1 LSKIFGQV
9 KCISGSSIL
18 GSGEVALILDAPA
31 LVQQVVIREMERSMS
46 AARGSALPVR
56 VPDAA

>member
-31 LVQQVVIREMERSMS
+31 LVQQAVTREMERST
-46 AARGSALPVR
+46 SALRGPTLAVR
-56 VPDAA
+56 MPDAA